1 MMNQKKHAGGVDPA
15 AQFVSRISQPGRL
28 AIYFASCLGISTLV
42 YVVLGSF
49 VAIAGGGLAITA
61 GIYMGINFHH
71 YVIDALISKRRP
83 VITQSI

>member
-1 MMNQKKHAGGVDPA
+1 MMNQKNTRA
-15 AQFVSRISQPGRL
+15 ASILPRSSYRESASRAAWRSTSRV
-28 AIYFASCLGISTLV
+28 ASGFPRWSTSCSAV
-42 YVVLGSF
+42 RRYT
-49 VAIAGGGLAITA
+49 GGGLAITA